1 MLSSNLA
8 KRTATSKPH
17 QCWISGTTPGGRLK
31 APRKALLKWHAWRKP
46 GIMVPFKCPSTTA
59 LRHYKCRVSQQMV
72 FSGGEMKG
80 DPVLLKHFSTC
91 SVPGRPCIPSSQTP
105 PASSLNMI
113 LSMTFITFIVGVCV
127 PACHRKQIGCFLIA
141 KFQNKWMAF
150 IKLLHNSHLKNKKRQ
165 KSTLVLKK
173 LPWQTKPVCK
183 GLFFQ
188 VSTAKSFVIGTSG
201 LLVTLTKAKM
211 GK

>member
-1 MLSSNLA
+1 MLFSNLA

-150 IKLLHNSHLKNKKRQ
+150 IKLLHNSHLKNKKKTKKYFGAEEATMTNQ
-165 KSTLVLKK
+165 ASLQGTLF
-173 LPWQTKPVCK
+173 P
-183 GLFFQ
+183 G
-188 VSTAKSFVIGTSG
+188 
-201 LLVTLTKAKM
+201 
-211 GK
+211 